1 MNSEFDNYILNK
13 ACSANARWYQKYK
26 RRIAIAVNITAGEF
40 QDPHL
45 VSNIQTLLLE
55 KKLSPKY
62 LELEITENVVMT
74 DIDTAISTITA
85 LQNMGIKVS
94 IDDFGTGY
102 SSLAYLRKLPI
113 DTIKIDRSFITEV
126 ATNDSDLTIVKT
138 MIKLSHGLGKRVLAE
153 GVENIDQLNI
163 LRNLGCDAVQGFF
176 IDKPL
181 PEEKLITYLTR
192 KKLT

>member
-1 MNSEFDNYILNK
+1 
-13 ACSANARWYQKYK
+13 
-26 RRIAIAVNITAGEF
+26 
-40 QDPHL
+40 
-45 VSNIQTLLLE
+45 
-55 KKLSPKY
+55 
-62 LELEITENVVMT
+62 MT